1 MHPSLL
7 IDLGAAPDCCVDHG
21 LEALY
26 KSLGER
32 QDESIWEPHQDP
44 RIAGHIEDVTRRGLR
59 VLSVIEYV
67 MLAGLLAK
75 ADPWLRPTEVELQAL
90 WDRLAAIPPAARTLD
105 DWLGV
110 IDYALGRYLPEQ
122 VIRDEADY
130 LAIRAVF
137 AGRIQAAID
146 HPRMMA
152 AVAAVVSASPTT
164 ITAAV
169 GAARFTGRV
178 AAVLQFAR
186 QRAADLIVD
195 LKDATRRRLRRVI
208 VEHEEARALG
218 EPRTPG
224 QLEQG
229 LREQFGELNRDWRR
243 IAVTEAGR
251 DANEAFIA
259 SLPEGSRV
267 RRLEQYPTACP
278 FCKRIHNLEL
288 TVVSPSKPDKN
299 GWTEV
304 WVGKSNVGRSAA
316 PRKKVGNLLI
326 ERTPEELYWPPAGLA
341 HPHCRGRWLHLE
353 HEAVPEGVDPQF
365 AEWLQAQLAAVTKV

>member
-21 LEALY
+21 LEAMY

-44 RIAGHIEDVTRRGLR
+44 RLAGHIEDVTRRGLR

-67 MLAGLLAK
+67 MVAGLLAK

-146 HPRMMA
+146 HPRMIA

-218 EPRTPG
+218 EPRTHG
-224 QLEQG
+224 QLEQS

-278 FCKRIHNLEL
+278 FCKRIHNLEM
-288 TVVSPSKPDKN
+288 TVVSPSKPDKD

-304 WVGKSNVGRSAA
+304 WAGKSNVGRSAS

-341 HPHCRGRWLHLE
+341 HPHCRGRWLHLD
-353 HEAVPEGVDPQF
+353 HEAVPEGVDPRF
-365 AEWLQAQLAAVTKV
+365 AEWLQAQLAAVTTV